1 MTTTVLLARPHPFIV
16 SDMKP
21 LLAQAGFS
29 VSRPEAVA
37 DIAPLARQSTAAVI
51 SLAVTSPLNASA
63 EEVFRLVR
71 EASPKTRLVFAS
83 LLPFERTV
91 ESIKHLA
98 KAEGVNLQVVGLNA
112 SAQEEALL
120 GKPDTCLYFS
130 KEDLSSPQH
139 RERALKL
146 IARHFG

>member
-29 VSRPEAVA
+29 VSRPETVA

-51 SLAVTSPLNASA
+51 SLAVTSPLNASP

-71 EASPKTRLVFAS
+71 QARLVFAS

-98 KAEGVNLQVVGLNA
+98 KAEGVNLQVVGINA

-120 GKPDTCLYFS
+120 GKPDACLYFS